1 MTQLTHV
8 NAQYDQM
15 ERLTATLDEGLT
27 QLAQLAGRLDSGY
40 PTALSGAWAGEAHD
54 RFSLSLKEAGQ
65 ALAALREEYQALT
78 QLLGEAADGYGRAES
93 EALRLAGLEVSQ

>member
-1 MTQLTHV
+1 MTQFTHV

-54 RFSLSLKEAGQ
+54 RFSQSLKEAGQ
-65 ALAALREEYQALT
+65 ALAALDEEERAQLFALLAKAT
-78 QLLGEAADGYGRAES
+78 KKEASSICTIPSAAP
-93 EALRLAGLEVSQ
+93 